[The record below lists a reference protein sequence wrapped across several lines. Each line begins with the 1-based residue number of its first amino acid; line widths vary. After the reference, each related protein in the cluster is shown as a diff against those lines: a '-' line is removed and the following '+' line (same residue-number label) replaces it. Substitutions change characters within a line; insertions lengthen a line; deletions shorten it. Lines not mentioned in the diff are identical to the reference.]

1 MATLATQKVTRAG
14 LVNPTF
20 SACAVGGD
28 RFTPDS
34 NTHLHVK
41 NGSAGALTVQVAAT
55 KVPIPNVTEAMA
67 AVSVPAGGEARIG
80 PFPYDTFVATDG
92 SGLCDVTYP
101 GGVASLTIAVI
112 QNGQP

>member
-20 SACAVGGD
+20 AACTGGGD
-28 RFTPDS
+28 RFTPDN

-41 NGSAGALTVQVAAT
+41 NGSGGALTVTVAAT
-55 KVPIPNVTEAMA
+55 KVPLANMTVTNV

-80 PFPYDTFVATDG
+80 PFPYDMFGATDA
-92 SGLCDVTYP
+92 SGLADITYSGVT
-101 GGVASLTIAVI
+101 SLTIAVI
-112 QNGQP
+112 QVPEP

>member
-20 SACAVGGD
+20 SACAGGGD
-28 RFTPDS
+28 RFAPDS

-41 NGSAGALTVQVAAT
+41 NGSGAPITVTVAAT
-55 KVPIPNVTEAMA
+55 KVPLPNLTTSNVT
-67 AVSVPAGGEARIG
+67 VSVPAGGEARIG
-80 PFPYDTFVATDG
+80 PFPYDTFAATDG
-92 SGLCDVTYP
+92 SGLADVTYS
-101 GGVASLTIAVI
+101 GVTSLTIAVI

>member
-20 SACAVGGD
+20 ASCAGGGD

-41 NGSAGALTVQVAAT
+41 NGSGGALNVTVAAT
-55 KVPIPNVTEAMA
+55 KVPLPNQTISNVV
-67 AVSVPAGGEARIG
+67 VSVPAGGEARIG
-80 PFPYDTFVATDG
+80 PFPYDVFAATDG
-92 SGLCDVTYP
+92 SGLADITYSGVT
-101 GGVASLTIAVI
+101 SLTIAVI